1 MAEYITK
8 QQSPERVYQGKIT
21 DTIMDSAATQRAFQI
36 QDLDSVNERIEV
48 LTFKADLAEQRCNEA
63 ELENG
68 VFQKIHKGLVDKAL
82 DDEKEEKKLDE
93 RKIDLDKVVHELE
106 QASLIEYQR
115 KYDFGIVQHEYR
127 RNIQHDYQ
135 KMDRLVFEKESHLKQ
150 QEDES
155 KEILFNLL
163 DRTRDIKELRSK
175 LDHIEEQK
183 KDNEVK
189 KGKVQVV
196 FEQR

>member
-1 MAEYITK
+1 MNIAKMMK
-8 QQSPERVYQGKIT
+8 QAQQMQAKMQSLQ
-21 DTIMDSAATQRAFQI
+21 
-36 QDLDSVNERIEV
+36 
-48 LTFKADLAEQRCNEA
+48 ADLAEQRCNEA

-150 QEDES
+150 
-155 KEILFNLL
+155 
-163 DRTRDIKELRSK
+163 
-175 LDHIEEQK
+175 
-183 KDNEVK
+183 
-189 KGKVQVV
+189 
-196 FEQR
+196 